1 MQTPTTTP
9 ENNGN
14 PAGNSAGTTFA
25 DPVASALSTL
35 PVATP
40 VPMNTGAIVL
50 REDQLPQAESALA
63 ALDFDAITPAQIATI
78 GIGAE
83 QSLGK
88 TLDGMLARLD
98 KKSAAKV
105 FDLFNR
111 LQQGVDDA
119 NLPEILDKVQRSEK
133 KGLLGTLRALLMKLM
148 GKSAEEIAQDLMDQL
163 SDLITGRTRTL
174 AAEMQKLEGE
184 LNQEMQVLGT
194 ELASLGQLKQKY
206 AEHFGEFT
214 LQAAV
219 ARAFV
224 DKARA
229 HVQAQAAAAD
239 PADLMAQ
246 ARVRE
251 LEDKL
256 RLLDSRALALEGT
269 YTRLPADHL
278 VIQQVEDAG
287 VATLQETATTVASR
301 FASIKMALLSI
312 QGAFAVKT
320 VQQLSARQAK
330 LDEQLTKVRGDALKD
345 VAVSAARAPGDNRLM
360 QAKQIEA
367 IIASTREI
375 NALVKAARKETDDKF
390 ETARASFEQS
400 RNALAQLRSE

>member
-1 MQTPTTTP
+1 M
-9 ENNGN
+9 
-14 PAGNSAGTTFA
+14 
-25 DPVASALSTL
+25 
-35 PVATP
+35 
-40 VPMNTGAIVL
+40 PMNTGAIVL

-63 ALDFDAITPAQIATI
+63 ALDFETIGPGQIATI
-78 GIGAE
+78 GISAE
-83 QSLGK
+83 QNLGK

-105 FDLFNR
+105 FDLFAR
-111 LQQGVDDA
+111 LQRGVDDA
-119 NLPEILDKVQRSEK
+119 NLPEILEKVQRGEK
-133 KGLLGTLRALLMKLM
+133 TGLLGTLRALLLKLM

-174 AAEMQKLEGE
+174 AMEMQKLEGE
-184 LNQEMQVLGT
+184 LNKEMQVLST
-194 ELASLGQLKQKY
+194 ELTSLGQLKQKY
-206 AEHFGEFT
+206 GEHFGEFT
-214 LQAAV
+214 VQAAV

-229 HVQAQAAAAD
+229 YVQAQAAAAD
-239 PADLMAQ
+239 PADLVAQ

-269 YTRLPADHL
+269 YTRLPADRL

-320 VQQLSARQAK
+320 VQQISARQAK
-330 LDEQLTKVRGDALKD
+330 LDEQLTKLRGDALKD
-345 VAVSAARAPGDNRLM
+345 VAVTAARAPGDNRLA

-367 IIASTREI
+367 IIVSTREI
-375 NALVKAARKETDDKF
+375 NALVKASRKETDEKF
-390 ETARASFEQS
+390 DIARASFEQS
-400 RNALAQLRSE
+400 RNALMQLRSE

>member
-1 MQTPTTTP
+1 MQSPNSTPGSVSDP
-9 ENNGN
+9 IL
-14 PAGNSAGTTFA
+14 SAVQA
-25 DPVASALSTL
+25 STL
-35 PVATP
+35 PVAMDTP
-40 VPMNTGAIVL
+40 MPMNTGAIVL

-63 ALDFDAITPAQIATI
+63 ALDFDAISPAQIATI
-78 GIGAE
+78 GVGAE
-83 QSLGK
+83 QNLGK

-105 FDLFNR
+105 FDLFTR

-119 NLPEILDKVQRSEK
+119 NLPELLERVQRGEK
-133 KGLLGTLRALLMKLM
+133 KGLFGTLRALLQKLL
-148 GKSAEEIAQDLMDQL
+148 GKSADEIAQDLMDQL
-163 SDLITGRTRTL
+163 ADLITGRTRTL
-174 AAEMQKLEGE
+174 ASEMQKLESE
-184 LNQEMQVLGT
+184 LNNEMQALGT

-206 AEHFGEFT
+206 GEHFQEFT

-229 HVQAQAAAAD
+229 HVQVQAAAAN
-239 PADLMAQ
+239 PADLVEQ

-256 RLLDSRALALEGT
+256 RLLESRALALEGT
-269 YTRLPADHL
+269 YTRLPADRM

-301 FASIKMALLSI
+301 LASIKMALLSI

-345 VAVSAARAPGDNRLM
+345 VAATAARAPGENRLM

-375 NALVKAARKETDDKF
+375 NALVKSARKETDEKF
-390 ETARASFEQS
+390 EVARASFEQS